1 MAQAGAAPG
10 VLGDADGEQPQPR
23 SAWPYAPTLLLNKY
37 LFSNQSDADPAP
49 TPWHRQAM
57 RAGYHTA
64 AIPIRR
70 NDVVVGALNLYAR
83 EAEYF
88 GAYAIPTLEEVALD
102 ISFALDNYGVT
113 PDLIT
118 FAKGVNSG
126 YVPLGGVIVSDK
138 TVRRAH
144 GWREKV
150 HTAARFAQRTWHEA
164 PLFAKIAAVVCLIA
178 SQVYLHFFLVV
189 FPIAFLVPA
198 VRKIWV
204 RAADMLFGSWY
215 WKTFGSTHRAIVA
228 GIRSLPFMRAL
239 FDAARLMRLR
249 YLSAWRIWRYDPRY
263 RDQASQARFVSLI
276 EPWRLLRRGELDRY
290 IGRPLLAGRERQ
302 RLIEAE
308 ASA

>member
-1 MAQAGAAPG
+1 MRKGKGWYAAFAFLFIASFVAIYAATGQDAIGAAARFLSNGVILVRNIVARSAGSFLKLLAQGVGLRRLSRFLAAGASIG
-10 VLGDADGEQPQPR
+10 LG
-23 SAWPYAPTLLLNKY
+23 YAA
-37 LFSNQSDADPAP
+37 S
-49 TPWHRQAM
+49 
-57 RAGYHTA
+57 
-64 AIPIRR
+64 
-70 NDVVVGALNLYAR
+70 
-83 EAEYF
+83 
-88 GAYAIPTLEEVALD
+88 
-102 ISFALDNYGVT
+102 
-113 PDLIT
+113 
-118 FAKGVNSG
+118 
-126 YVPLGGVIVSDK
+126 VIVSDK

-308 ASA
+308 ASV